1 MSKLWRH
8 QIEGIEYARGRRD
21 CIFHCGM
28 GTGKSR
34 MAVEVILEAIAGQP
48 GCRVLIGCPRAVMP
62 AWAKQFR
69 LWAPHVRLVV
79 LDKGT
84 AKSKEQVVRAALAD
98 TTPLVIVGNY
108 ETLWRMPV
116 LETIRWGVLCWDEV
130 HRLKAPSGAASR
142 WASRLGKKNP
152 QAKRLGLS
160 GTLLSHSPL
169 DAYGVYRAVESPEC
183 QTFGQSYTVFKARYA
198 IVNPRLPGM
207 VVGWRNREEMAIK
220 IAQTTFH
227 RRSEDVLD
235 LPPILF
241 EDLPFELA
249 PQEARLYREI
259 EDDFCAVCEDGSVTP
274 ANAMVSVLRLQQICG
289 GFVKYDEAAAA
300 TKICDDI
307 AKPARL
313 AEWLED
319 LPEDE
324 PVVVFCRF
332 RSDIESVIEVC
343 NRMQRSVSELSGRI
357 DRLAE
362 WQDGKTNVLV
372 TQIQSGGIGVDLTRA
387 SYGLFYSLGYSL
399 SEYLQAVAR
408 LHRPGQ
414 KKITRLYHLIAM
426 LPQTRK
432 TVDGRVYEALSER
445 KEVIDAIVEGYRNR
459 EHAVGGAA

>member
-1 MSKLWRH
+1 MSQLWRH
-8 QIEGIEYARGRRD
+8 QIEGIEYARGRRN
-21 CIFHCGM
+21 CIYDCGM
-28 GTGKSR
+28 GTGKTR
-34 MAVEVILEAIAGQP
+34 LAVEVMLEAISANA
-48 GCRVLIGCPRAVMP
+48 GCRVLVGCPKAVMA
-62 AWAKQFR
+62 AWAKQFK

-79 LDKGT
+79 LEKGT
-84 AKSKEQVVRAALAD
+84 AKAKEQVVRAALAD
-98 TTPLVIVGNY
+98 TTPVVIVGNY

-116 LETIRWGVLCWDEV
+116 LDTVPWGVLCWDEV

-142 WASRLGKKNP
+142 WAGRLGKKNP
-152 QAKRLGLS
+152 KAKRLGLS
-160 GTLLSHSPL
+160 GTLLAHSPL

-207 VVGWRNREEMAIK
+207 VVGWRNREEMALK

-235 LPPILF
+235 LPPLLF
-241 EDLPFELA
+241 DDLAFELA
-249 PQEARLYREI
+249 PQEAKLYKEI
-259 EDDFCAVCEDGSVTP
+259 EDDFCAVCEDGSITP
-274 ANAMVSVLRLQQICG
+274 ANAMVAVLRLQQICG
-289 GFVKYDEAAAA
+289 GFCKYDEATAA
-300 TKICDDI
+300 TRICDTP
-307 AKPARL
+307 AKAARL

-324 PVVVFCRF
+324 PLVVFCRF
-332 RSDIESVIEVC
+332 RSDIDSVIEVC
-343 NRMQRSVSELSGRI
+343 TRMKRTVSELSGRI

-362 WQDGKTNVLV
+362 WQDGQTNVLV

-387 SYGLFYSLGYSL
+387 SYGLFFSLGYSL

-414 KKITRLYHLIAM
+414 KKTTRLYHLIAM

-445 KEVIDAIVEGYRNR
+445 KEVIDAIIEGYRTR
-459 EHAVGGAA
+459 EHAVGGSR